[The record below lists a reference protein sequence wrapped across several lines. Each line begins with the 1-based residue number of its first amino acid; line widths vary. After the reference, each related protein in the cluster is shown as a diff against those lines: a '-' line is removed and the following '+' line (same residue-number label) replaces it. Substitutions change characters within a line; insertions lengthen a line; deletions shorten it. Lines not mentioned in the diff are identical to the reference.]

1 MKTFEKKDKNLFSSF
16 LWEVVLV
23 DVLGQKALLKIYN
36 NDDLTLFLG
45 LLVATNV
52 AGGFIQWNL
61 PRIILA
67 IKLENVIWE
76 RCK

>member
-1 MKTFEKKDKNLFSSF
+1 MKSFEKKDKNLFSSF

-52 AGGFIQWNL
+52 AGGFIQ
-61 PRIILA
+61 
-67 IKLENVIWE
+67 
-76 RCK
+76 